1 MNSAVWVAP
10 ALILPA
16 LLLLGRYTV
25 RIRLEKAS
33 GPFRF
38 ALSLRTAVSICGLD
52 YDTAAG
58 GLRLI
63 LLNRP
68 FSLSVPRKRAAGE
81 PEVDGSPSGRPAAS
95 PGKRVPGLRAAKEML
110 EASLDFLG
118 RMRRT
123 FRMSRLTVRFSAGDP
138 AWTGML
144 AGLAGAVSAFTDADT
159 KTEWIPDF
167 RSVSASGSAEIEAR
181 FVMARFL
188 TAGLGGALRLAAVI
202 RRNR

>member
-1 MNSAVWVAP
+1 MNSAVWAVP

-16 LLLLGRYTV
+16 ALLLGRYTV
-25 RIRLEKAS
+25 RVRFEKAS

-63 LLNRP
+63 VLNRP
-68 FSLSVPRKRAAGE
+68 FSLPVSRKRNRRE
-81 PEVDGSPSGRPAAS
+81 PDHSESRPESPDGSSRMT
-95 PGKRVPGLRAAKEML
+95 VPGIRAWKEILETSGQVLSRLRRTV
-110 EASLDFLG
+110 
-118 RMRRT
+118 RMR
-123 FRMSRLTVRFSAGDP
+123 RLTVRFSAGDP

-167 RSVSASGSAEIEAR
+167 RSASASGSAEIEAR

-188 TAGLGGALRLAAVI
+188 AAGLGGGLRLAAVI

>member
-1 MNSAVWVAP
+1 MNSAVWIAP

-16 LLLLGRYTV
+16 ALLLGRYTV
-25 RIRLEKAS
+25 RVRFEKAS

-58 GLRLI
+58 GLRLV

-68 FSLSVPRKRAAGE
+68 FSLPVSRKSARRE
-81 PEVDGSPSGRPAAS
+81 PDRDESPSESPDGSFRMT
-95 PGKRVPGLRAAKEML
+95 VPGILAWKEILETSGQVLRRLK
-110 EASLDFLG
+110 
-118 RMRRT
+118 RTVQMR
-123 FRMSRLTVRFSAGDP
+123 RLTVRFSAGDP

-144 AGLAGAVSAFTDADT
+144 AGLAGAVSAFTDVDT
-159 KTEWIPDF
+159 RTEWIPDF

-188 TAGLGGALRLAAVI
+188 AAGLGGGLRLAAVI
-202 RRNR
+202 RKNR

>member
-25 RIRLEKAS
+25 RIRFEKAS

-52 YDTAAG
+52 YDTAGG

-68 FSLSVPRKRAAGE
+68 FSLPVPRKQAAGE
-81 PEVDGSPSGRPAAS
+81 PEVDESTSEHAAARPA
-95 PGKRVPGLRAAKEML
+95 KHLPGLRAAKEL
-110 EASLDFLG
+110 FEASLDFLG

-123 FRMSRLTVRFSAGDP
+123 VHMQRLTVRFSAGDP

-144 AGLAGAVSAFTDADT
+144 AGVAGAVSAFTDADT
-159 KTEWIPDF
+159 KAEWIPDF
-167 RSVSASGSAEIEAR
+167 RSVAASGSAEIEAR

-188 TAGLGGALRLAAVI
+188 AAGLGGGLRLAAVI